1 VTRED
6 AFRHFGMSRD
16 PFLGKSG
23 ELDFYTGPQHRD
35 ALNFLDHALHSND
48 LLLALTGEAGVGKT
62 TTMNVGLT
70 RHVPD
75 AVVAKLSELSGDPL
89 DFLERMLRG
98 FGFEGV
104 KASHDEM
111 RGLLT
116 VFLSHQ
122 RQKGVT
128 TVIVIDEIE
137 AVPTGVMEELGWL
150 SLLEPVRVGRLK
162 LAMLG
167 DERLERQ
174 MFAPRMQA
182 LRQMVRWQH
191 RLEPLGVDE
200 TRDYLEFHLESAG
213 CHEPGLVFLADAV
226 AHIHAYSSG
235 LPGRIDPLARD
246 AIQRAVEA
254 GDNAVRRSHV
264 QAVKEQQGG
273 TPAPRRRAVA
283 SMDILLDH
291 EPKARIRLNTPRLL
305 LGRHP
310 WNDVQLDHDSVSRY
324 HAMLVREGGH
334 WTVVD
339 LNSTNGIHVNERSV
353 RQQRLQHGDVVRI
366 GRFRLVL
373 NEGSGPTQTLPS
385 AGDMSDTMVLG

>member
-1 VTRED
+1 
-6 AFRHFGMSRD
+6 MSRD
-16 PFLGKSG
+16 PFVAKSG
-23 ELDFYTGPQHRD
+23 EPDFYTGPQHRD

-48 LLLALTGEAGVGKT
+48 LLLALTGEHGAGKT
-62 TTMNVGLT
+62 TAMQVALA
-70 RHVPD
+70 RFRPD
-75 AVVAKLSELSGDPL
+75 AVTAWLSALSGDPL
-89 DFLERMLRG
+89 DFLQRMLSG

-122 RQKGVT
+122 RQKGMT
-128 TVIVIDEIE
+128 TVIVVDEIE
-137 AVPTGVMEELGWL
+137 SVPSGIMEELGWL
-150 SLLEPVRVGRLK
+150 ALLESVRVGRLK

-200 TRDYLEFHLESAG
+200 TRDYLEFHLEGAG
-213 CHEPGLVFLADAV
+213 CAEPGLVFSPDAV
-226 AHIHAYSSG
+226 AHIHAHSSG
-235 LPGRIDPLARD
+235 LPGRIDPIARRALQLA
-246 AIQRAVEA
+246 AEA
-254 GDNAVRRSHV
+254 GDKAVRRGHV
-264 QAVKEQQGG
+264 KAIKTQEGAAE
-273 TPAPRRRAVA
+273 TPRRRNVA

-339 LNSTNGIHVNERSV
+339 LNSTNGIRVNEHPV
-353 RQQRLQHGDVVRI
+353 RQQRLHHGDVVNI
-366 GRFRLVL
+366 GRYRLVL
-373 NEGSGPTQTLPS
+373 NEGSGPTHTLPS
-385 AGDMSDTMVLG
+385 AGDMSDTMILG